1 MELQSLCE
9 RSRENIG
16 SHRMA
21 NEIAAAE
28 SPRTTGVPTAQERGG
43 VTRPPVDRA
52 SGMVVISVIAIVAAL
67 QLGRDVFLPL
77 AIAML
82 ITFAL
87 SPLVSYTRKFGLPMI
102 AAVLAAVTLAFAVI
116 GIFFLVVAG
125 QIGQLAQQLPTFQGN
140 IVTKLN
146 DLQETGSENGLVA
159 RLSRMASTIN
169 TEMTSA
175 LPAAGAGDGSGEAI
189 AVEVVERRGPFETL
203 QQLALPLIS
212 PVAMAGIVIVV
223 VIFMLL
229 ERDEL
234 RDRFIRLV
242 GANDINRT
250 TQVIEDA
257 GTRVGRYL
265 LIQLLVNVIYAVP
278 IGVGLW
284 LIGVPNAL
292 LWGLLTLVLRFV
304 PYIGPILSAIFPLFL
319 AFAVAPGWSTVLWTA
334 ALFLT
339 VELISSNV
347 IEPWLY
353 GSRTGVTPLAIIVSA
368 IFWTWVWGP
377 LGLVLSTPLTV
388 CLVVVGRY
396 IPQFEVFDVLF
407 GDRPVL
413 AAHSRLYQRLLVGD
427 TVESTLRAEE
437 ILEDQYVSDYHR
449 DVGIP
454 ALLLAQADYERG
466 VLSQEQENRF
476 SDAAQQFLGEL
487 DPIVEEERTT
497 EEPGTD
503 GDALAEASA
512 RLPGEGYHL
521 VVLGGRTRL
530 DDIAG
535 RMLGQAAV
543 AEGARVDNFSH
554 VDLTPSRFNRIAAT
568 RANCVILAFL
578 DVAPSRA
585 SLLHIRRLK
594 RSSPAMRV
602 GLVICQSSSDD
613 RGTTFARR
621 VSEPKL
627 SEIMAIG
634 ADFCAT
640 TIDDFLSQAFRD
652 EAPRPVTEPDR
663 KPRRRDN
670 RRAAFAA
677 SSAAVLT

>member
-1 MELQSLCE
+1 
-9 RSRENIG
+9 
-16 SHRMA
+16 MA
-21 NEIAAAE
+21 NHGSAE
-28 SPRTTGVPTAQERGG
+28 QMAPAPARHWDGSEPADRTNRPPAERVTGVAVLTL
-43 VTRPPVDRA
+43 
-52 SGMVVISVIAIVAAL
+52 IAIVAAL
-67 QLGRDVFLPL
+67 HLGRDVFLPL

-87 SPLVSYTRKFGLPMI
+87 SPPVSFLRKFGLPII
-102 AAVLAAVTLAFAVI
+102 AAVLAVVTMAFVVI
-116 GIFFLVVAG
+116 GMFFLVVTS
-125 QIGQLAQQLPTFQGN
+125 QLGQLAQQLPTFQEN

-146 DLQETGSENGLVA
+146 ALQETGSENGPIA
-159 RLSRMASTIN
+159 RLSRMVSTIN
-169 TEMTSA
+169 AQMTSA
-175 LPAAGAGDGSGEAI
+175 LPQDGTADTAGQAI
-189 AVEVVERRGPFETL
+189 AVEVVEKQGPLQTL
-203 QQLALPLIS
+203 QDLALPLIS
-212 PVAMAGIVIVV
+212 PIATAGLVIVV

-265 LIQLLVNVIYAVP
+265 LIQLLVNVIYAFP

-304 PYIGPILSAIFPLFL
+304 PYIGPILAAIFPLFL
-319 AFAVAPGWSTVLWTA
+319 AFAVSPGWSTVLWTA
-334 ALFLT
+334 ALFVT
-339 VELISSNV
+339 VEFISSNV

-353 GSRTGVTPLAIIVSA
+353 GSRTGITPLAIIVAA

-377 LGLVLSTPLTV
+377 LGLIMSTPLTV

-396 IPQFEVFDVLF
+396 IPQFEAFDVLF

-437 ILEDQYVSDYHR
+437 MLEDEFLSDYHR

-454 ALLLAQADYERG
+454 ALILAQADYERG
-466 VLSQEQENRF
+466 VLSPTQENRF
-476 SDAAQQFLGEL
+476 ADAAGQFLAEL
-487 DPIVEEERTT
+487 DPIVATERAAPTDAEDT
-497 EEPGTD
+497 GDEPATPV
-503 GDALAEASA
+503 E
-512 RLPGEGYHL
+512 LPGEGYHL

-530 DDIAG
+530 DDISAQ
-535 RMLGQAAV
+535 MLGQAA
-543 AEGARVDNFSH
+543 AADGAKIDVFSH
-554 VDLTPSRFNRIAAT
+554 RDLTPSRFARIAAT
-568 RANCVILAFL
+568 GADCVILSFL

-594 RSSPAMRV
+594 RAAPRMRV
-602 GLVICQSSSDD
+602 GLAVWQAVGADAPTVSE
-613 RGTTFARR
+613 RR
-621 VSEPKL
+621 VSEAKMA
-627 SEIMAIG
+627 EILAIG

-640 TIDDFLSQAFRD
+640 NLDEVVAQAFSD
-652 EAPRPVTEPDR
+652 DAPLAVTEPDH
-663 KPRRRDN
+663 KTRRRGP
-670 RRAAFAA
+670 RERPLRASALAP
-677 SSAAVLT
+677 SS